1 MKKQIILFKSTKDC
15 LKKGRISSLKFL
27 IDLNKTDDKLI

>member
-15 LKKGRISSLKFL
+15 LKKGRFSSLKFPT
-27 IDLNKTDDKLI
+27 DLNNFDEKLI